1 LRYMAVCMT
10 SPIPRK
16 CVYVWG
22 KKTVST
28 SKPYYW
34 HLESAKSLVTPHEA
48 TTAGYATLA
57 LERNRLSVP
66 FTEQARALRF
76 IASEARSPKDLL
88 QIQEI
93 QPALLTAAGVSD
105 KASSHM
111 RTHDRKEAVKELI
124 REFLKPAGSS
134 FVEVLV
140 RRFRRAREA
149 TLGGSMRNIGGVLAV
164 RKLSR
169 AIISN
174 LTLAGIPYQW
184 LHSSNNT
191 WAAGTEKN
199 ADIELNLRGLSWS
212 NRSKTRTLIY
222 NLTVPDVKKNVDIC
236 LLNCRPRDYKTA
248 YRKLSLYVALGELK
262 GGIDPAGADEHW
274 KTAGTAFARIRK
286 AFSAR
291 RLRPHLFFIGAAI
304 ENGMAGEIWRELE
317 EGSLSNAANLTD
329 SNQVASLCRW
339 LCSI

>member
-1 LRYMAVCMT
+1 MRVRLEKE
-10 SPIPRK
+10 I
-16 CVYVWG
+16 
-22 KKTVST
+22 VSN
-28 SKPYYW
+28 SKPYRR
-34 HLESAKSLVTPHEA
+34 HLKSVKSLVTPYEA
-48 TTAGYATLA
+48 TRAGFVKLA
-57 LERNRLSVP
+57 LERSRCATP
-66 FTEQARALRF
+66 FVEEARALKVA
-76 IASEARSPKDLL
+76 ASQAKTPKDLMK
-88 QIQEI
+88 ISEI
-93 QPALLTAAGVSD
+93 RRGLLTAAGVSGKATGHMQD
-105 KASSHM
+105 K
-111 RTHDRKEAVKELI
+111 DKEEAITELI
-124 REFLKPAGSS
+124 KKYLAPAGPA
-134 FVEVLV
+134 FVEELV
-140 RRFRRAREA
+140 YRFLLTRGD